1 MFLKIISLAI
11 HLLSSYK
18 TNIIVLT
25 SGTEGL
31 FSLVFLVLKIKAF
44 FFLFQDEQDSYNLE
58 ELSQKQVE
66 RGENIIG
73 SNFFISTYFLSRYL
87 LFIIPS
93 LINKVLSFIQMRLV
107 KHADGVMKFADGLKK
122 DAEGVTQVSHADGV
136 LINADVL

>member
-1 MFLKIISLAI
+1 MF
-11 HLLSSYK
+11 SSCK

-25 SGTEGL
+25 SGTEVL
-31 FSLVFLVLKIKAF
+31 FSFVFLVLKIKAF

-87 LFIIPS
+87 LFIIPP
-93 LINKVLSFIQMRLV
+93 LINKVLSFIQMRLM
-107 KHADGVMKFADGLKK
+107 KHADGVMKFADGVLINAEDSMKK
-122 DAEGVTQVSHADGV
+122 DADGLLMNADGV
-136 LINADVL
+136 LNNADVMT